1 MLVIV
6 VSHTLLMVGG
16 FQSKA
21 LLALLEKET
30 VPFTVFCGSGVPLY
44 LSYLA
49 SSPPIHD
56 FVLVVLLF
64 LVLKLFSIITVLIVF
79 SAINCFLHS
88 PWTGAI
94 PWSWGARGFFLFD
107 GQKPSQYVRH
117 SREDNLLQ
125 LINVTCSRDLS
136 WILVHSLANKSL
148 RTNNNQHSLCPHS
161 PHSRGFNLKIFP
173 F

>member
-1 MLVIV
+1 MIV

-21 LLALLEKET
+21 LLALVEKET

-44 LSYLA
+44 LPYLA

-64 LVLKLFSIITVLIVF
+64 LILKLFSIITVTVINVF

-88 PWTGAI
+88 P
-94 PWSWGARGFFLFD
+94 
-107 GQKPSQYVRH
+107 
-117 SREDNLLQ
+117 
-125 LINVTCSRDLS
+125 
-136 WILVHSLANKSL
+136 
-148 RTNNNQHSLCPHS
+148 
-161 PHSRGFNLKIFP
+161 
-173 F
+173 